1 MRPLIAARAVILR
14 HKSRHALHKRR
25 RDQHEKCHH
34 LLGHAHPRG
43 GTDTQ
48 PVHDRQNDHKGKPH
62 QKILQRNGESQSND
76 LAHILFFKSDLFSGK
91 RKGQRLFPDQN
102 KRNAHTHKLCKH
114 CSNGRACRPH
124 MKTGHQQKIAENIA
138 DTGNGHRHQRCPGIP
153 DAAKH
158 TADQIISNDHNGTG
172 PADAD
177 ICHRPGKCFLR
188 RIHHS
193 GNPASCQRQQ
203 HRQAYADHKKQ
214 QNTVAN
220 DVTALMRLPLSQ
232 RLSEKNRRSHG
243 KTHQQ
248 IRQRCHNLRTRSHRG
263 HIHRRTKLSHHQQI
277 HRAVHR
283 LQKQRSQHRRHK
295 SQQRFH
301 NISFCKITGH
311 PSFPPVKNGLNK
323 RKRNAFHLIQPVIL
337 L

>member
-1 MRPLIAARAVILR
+1 MFLAGLMLLVLTFGALYLGGAIYDAGEKRSIDTFFFQPNNLSADRPGELLTAA
-14 HKSRHALHKRR
+14 
-25 RDQHEKCHH
+25 EM
-34 LLGHAHPRG
+34 
-43 GTDTQ
+43 
-48 PVHDRQNDHKGKPH
+48 
-62 QKILQRNGESQSND
+62 GESR
-76 LAHILFFKSDLFSGK
+76 ILNMLVDRYVTEYFYVI
-91 RKGQRLFPDQN
+91 PD
-102 KRNAHTHKLCKH
+102 R
-114 CSNGRACRPH
+114 
-124 MKTGHQQKIAENIA
+124 ENIA
-138 DTGNGHRHQRCPGIP
+138 
-153 DAAKH
+153 
-158 TADQIISNDHNGTG
+158 
-172 PADAD
+172 
-177 ICHRPGKCFLR
+177 R
-188 RIHHS
+188 RTRSDSVLARLS
-193 GNPASCQRQQ
+193 GGDVFRTW
-203 HRQAYADHKKQ
+203 

-248 IRQRCHNLRTRSHRG
+248 IRQRCHDLRTRSHRR

-301 NISFCKITGH
+301 DISFCKITGH